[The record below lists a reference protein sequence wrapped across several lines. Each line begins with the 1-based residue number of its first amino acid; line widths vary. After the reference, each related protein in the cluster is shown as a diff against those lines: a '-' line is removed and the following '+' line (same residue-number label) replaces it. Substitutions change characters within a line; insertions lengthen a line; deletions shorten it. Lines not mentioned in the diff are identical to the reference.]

1 MKMKTSSMK
10 RLLRISKKG
19 KYRITMAGILMFIS
33 SICSLVPFYVA
44 YKIIDIMVHP
54 PYETGDFVS
63 LVAVAGTAI
72 VLQML
77 LSGLAM
83 KQSHIAAYNIL
94 YDLRVK
100 LTHKMTRLPLGYYSN
115 TSSGVIKKVMMGD
128 IEAIEEFLAHNLVD
142 IASAVFLPLLI
153 FIWLL
158 TFNVP
163 LAILSILPTILG
175 VGIQRLRMKID
186 KKETDKFFKLKGRM
200 NVTIIDFI
208 RGMPLIK
215 AFNHSVHSFKRYKED
230 ADNYRDFWEQW
241 TKSAGVYVA
250 IYTILM
256 DGGILFILPLGMYM
270 YLGGQITITTF
281 LMFMFIGLGLSRF
294 MKQLNGFG
302 SNITQIL
309 KGIEVLDKIMDE
321 KEILDDG
328 KKKSINKYT
337 VEFSEVSF
345 GYEKN
350 IVLNDVSFIAKEN
363 SVTALVGPSGAGKT
377 TVGRLIPR
385 FWDVDKGEV
394 KIGGTNVKNMPT
406 DVLMKHVSFVF
417 QDVFMFNDT
426 IFENIRMGN
435 EKVSFEAVVE
445 KAKKAQAHEFILAL
459 EDGYNTVIGS
469 KGTYLSGGEKQ
480 RIAIARALV
489 KDAPIIILDEATS
502 YADTEN
508 EEKIQLALNELL
520 KDKTVIIIAHRLS
533 TIQNADQILV
543 FNNGKIVERGNQAEL
558 INLNG
563 LYKKMWDTHHD
574 SKDWSIGVRT
584 SHKKEEGIC

>member
-309 KGIEVLDKIMDE
+309 KGIEVLDKIMAE
-321 KEILDDG
+321 EEILDDG

-350 IVLNDVSFIAKEN
+350 IVLDNVSFIAKEN

-394 KIGGTNVKNMPT
+394 KIGGINVKNMPT

-435 EKVSFEAVVE
+435 KKVSFEVVVE
-445 KAKKAQAHEFILAL
+445 KAMKAQAHEFILAL

>member
-44 YKIIDIMVHP
+44 YRIIDIMVYP

-394 KIGGTNVKNMPT
+394 KIGGINVKNMPT

-489 KDAPIIILDEATS
+489 KNAPIIILDEATS

-543 FNNGKIVERGNQAEL
+543 FNNGKIVERGNQTEL